1 MNAYIALVIGG
12 GFFTFLGGLITLF
25 VMRKRNNADT
35 EKLLTEAE
43 NNRAEAEKNK
53 AEVLKLKAEAEKLD
67 IENQNLKTAQ
77 MNSVMKQNNDLVK
90 AREELKAK
98 LQISNEQNLLLSK
111 ELNIRNIESIEK
123 QKKIDEL
130 SDRQKKVEELL
141 NTQHRDIVEIK
152 KQTGQLPD
160 QLPGAMEHRNE

>member
-1 MNAYIALVIGG
+1 VDKISEYLALLIGG
-12 GFFTFLGGLITLF
+12 GIFTFLGGLITLF

-35 EKLLTEAE
+35 EKLLS
-43 NNRAEAEKNK
+43 EAEKNK
-53 AEVLKLKAEAEKLD
+53 AENKKLVEETERLN
-67 IENQNLKTAQ
+67 IENQNLRTEQ
-77 MNSVMKQNNDLVK
+77 MNAMLKQNNELVK

-111 ELNIRNIESIEK
+111 ELNIRNIESMEK

-141 NTQHRDIVEIK
+141 NTQHKDIVEIK

-160 QLPGAMEHRNE
+160 QLPGAMKHE